1 MQAVELLLLNTP
13 QTVYA
18 ITDKTYDKKQVLV
31 INHNGSLDLAMV
43 KNNID
48 AKPDVEFVEIVR
60 TATDED
66 KKTNCEN
73 CKYARSLLADV
84 KQEANKLNLDM
95 KIGFISVT
103 FDKSIIIINYT
114 AEDRV
119 DFRELIKIL
128 GTKFKS
134 RIEMRQIGNRDETKQ
149 IGALGICGRVTC
161 CKAFLSDFDK
171 VSIKM
176 AKNQNISLNPTKIN
190 GMCGRLL
197 CCFKYEDEYYAEM
210 QKKMPK
216 ENSVVT
222 TPDGKGTVTSRDF
235 LKETVT
241 VTFTKDETTETKI
254 YDLKDI
260 QFNTKDKNEKN
271 R

>member
-1 MQAVELLLLNTP
+1 
-13 QTVYA
+13 
-18 ITDKTYDKKQVLV
+18 
-31 INHNGSLDLAMV
+31 
-43 KNNID
+43 
-48 AKPDVEFVEIVR
+48 
-60 TATDED
+60 
-66 KKTNCEN
+66 
-73 CKYARSLLADV
+73 
-84 KQEANKLNLDM
+84 M
-95 KIGFISVT
+95 KIGFITVSL
-103 FDKSIIIINYT
+103 DKKKINVNYT

-128 GTKFKS
+128 GTKYKA

-149 IGALGICGRVTC
+149 IGAIGVCGRVTC
-161 CKAFLSDFDK
+161 CKAYLNDFDK

-176 AKNQNISLNPTKIN
+176 AKNQNISLNPNKIN

-197 CCFKYEDEYYAEM
+197 CCFKYEDDFYSEM

-216 ENSVVT
+216 ENSLVS
-222 TPDGKGTVTSRDF
+222 TPDGKGTVSSRDF

-241 VTFTKDETTETKI
+241 VTFTKDDTTENKV

-260 QFNTKDKNEKN
+260 QILTKDKNEKN

>member
-1 MQAVELLLLNTP
+1 MQATELILLNTP
-13 QTVYA
+13 QIVYSL
-18 ITDKTYDKKQVLV
+18 TEKEFNKKDVVV
-31 INHNGSLDLAMV
+31 ISNSGCLDLAMV
-43 KNNID
+43 KGKININ
-48 AKPDVEFVEIVR
+48 PDVEFVEIMR
-60 TATDED
+60 IATDDD
-66 KKTNCEN
+66 KKQNCEN
-73 CKYARSLLADV
+73 CKFSRSILPEIKA
-84 KQEANKLNLDM
+84 EANKLNLDM
-95 KIGFISVT
+95 KISFISISL
-103 FDKSIIIINYT
+103 DKNKIIVNYT

-119 DFRELIKIL
+119 DFRELIKVL
-128 GTKFKS
+128 GSKYKS

-149 IGALGICGRVTC
+149 VGAIGVCGRVTC
-161 CKAFLSDFDK
+161 CKAFLNDFDK

-197 CCFKYEDEYYAEM
+197 CCFKYEDDFYSEM

-216 ENSVVT
+216 ENSLVS
-222 TPDGKGTVTSRDF
+222 TPDGKGVVTNRDF

-241 VTFTKDETTETKI
+241 VTFTKDDTNEFKI

-260 QFNTKDKNEKN
+260 QLISKDK